1 MSGLRERVIRLAAA
15 VDGGELRRHL
25 LAALEP
31 DRFYGLDLSRVVDII
46 DEGGDF
52 DARVQRGGR
61 TVEVYNASGKRKYGE
76 VYQNRDHSWSVRMP
90 GGSPAV
96 ERLIKRL
103 TEAAGPAPSGSKVD
117 LEAVAA
123 AVRRGDARR
132 HYSDE
137 DILAAVR
144 MGLVSESE
152 AMNQDF

>member
-1 MSGLRERVIRLAAA
+1 
-15 VDGGELRRHL
+15 

-46 DEGGDF
+46 EDGGDF
-52 DARVQRGGR
+52 SVKVRGR
-61 TVEVYNASGKRKYGE
+61 TIDVNNASGKRKYGE

-103 TEAAGPAPSGSKVD
+103 TEAAGPAPSSSKVD

-132 HYSDE
+132 YFSDE

-144 MGLVSESE
+144 MGLVSESD